1 LFIKGRDLHTMN
13 PSINL
18 NRRVRTDLARTTRG
32 KAILAGGLVV
42 LLGLTSCG
50 SGEEEVTLMPDVTGR
65 QLDIALTDIKT
76 AGFEEE
82 VEVDGGGTFGII
94 DKSNWD
100 VCKQSPAAG
109 KPVKSAPLLTVDR
122 SCDDES
128 DSDSQSAEATTT
140 TVGQAATE
148 PSTPPEVPAT
158 PPVDEVLTAENNP
171 EMAALLVGSDCDE
184 TVAAFA
190 DKYRGRTIAYDGI
203 ISSIA
208 NFEGYSSRYDMLVP
222 AGSEDPNTTV
232 GPNFKFEN
240 VDVNAL
246 KIAGLGAPTTVSE
259 GDKFRFVARVGEFKP
274 DSCLFFLTPI
284 STEVR

>member
-1 LFIKGRDLHTMN
+1 MN

-109 KPVKSAPLLTVDR
+109 TPVKSAPLLMVDR

-140 TVGQAATE
+140 TVEQPATE
-148 PSTPPEVPAT
+148 PSTPPEAPAT
-158 PPVDEVLTAENNP
+158 PPVDEVLTRENNA
-171 EMAALLVGSDCDE
+171 EMAALLDGTQCDD
-184 TVAAFA
+184 TVVAFA

-203 ISSIA
+203 ISSIIP
-208 NFEGYSSRYDMLVP
+208 FGDTISRYDMLVP
-222 AGSEDPNTTV
+222 AGSEDPYKTT
-232 GPNFKFEN
+232 GPDFKFE
-240 VDVNAL
+240 DVGVIDLNL
-246 KIAGLGAPTTVSE
+246 TGLGAPTSVKV
-259 GDKFRFVARVGEFKP
+259 GDRFRIVARVGEFNQTQ
-274 DSCLFFLTPI
+274 CLFFLTPI

>member
-1 LFIKGRDLHTMN
+1 MN

-109 KPVKSAPLLTVDR
+109 KPVKFAPLLTVDR

-158 PPVDEVLTAENNP
+158 PPVDEVLTRENNP
-171 EMAALLVGSDCDE
+171 EMAAVLAEGNSCDE
-184 TVAAFA
+184 TIAAFGQ
-190 DKYRGRTIAYDGI
+190 KYRGRTIAYDGI
-203 ISSIA
+203 ITNIA
-208 NFEGYSSRYDMLVP
+208 NSEGSSSRYDMLVP
-222 AGSEDPNTTV
+222 AGSEDPNAIV
-232 GPNFKFEN
+232 GPNFKFR
-240 VDVNAL
+240 DVAMSDLNL
-246 KIAGLGAPTTVSE
+246 TGPGAPSTVSKY
-259 GDKFRFVARVGEFKP
+259 DKLRIVARVDEVNQMQ
-274 DSCLFFLTPI
+274 CLFFLTPI

>member
-1 LFIKGRDLHTMN
+1 MN

-18 NRRVRTDLARTTRG
+18 NRRVRTDFARTTRG

-50 SGEEEVTLMPDVTGR
+50 SGKEEVTLMPDVTGR

-148 PSTPPEVPAT
+148 PSAPPEVPAT

-171 EMAALLVGSDCDE
+171 EMFALLAGSDCDE

-203 ISSIA
+203 ISDIA

-246 KIAGLGAPTTVSE
+246 KIAGLGAPTTVNE
-259 GDKFRFVARVGEFKP
+259 GDKFRFVARVDRFNQTQ
-274 DSCLFFLTPI
+274 CLFFLTPI

>member
-1 LFIKGRDLHTMN
+1 MN

-140 TVGQAATE
+140 TVEQAATE

-158 PPVDEVLTAENNP
+158 PPVDEVLTRENNP
-171 EMAALLVGSDCDE
+171 EMAAVLAVGDYCDE
-184 TVAAFA
+184 TIAAFA
-190 DKYRGRTIAYDGI
+190 QKYRGRTIAYDGS
-203 ISSIA
+203 ISDV
-208 NFEGYSSRYDMLVP
+208 SSFSPDKTRYDIMLSP
-222 AGSEDPNTTV
+222 GDLGINSTI
-232 GPNFKFEN
+232 GPNFKFR
-240 VDVNAL
+240 DVAMSDLNL
-246 KIAGLGAPTTVSE
+246 TGPGAPSSVSVD
-259 GDKFRFVARVGEFKP
+259 DKFRVVARVDEFNQKQ
-274 DSCLFFLTPI
+274 CFFFLTPI